1 MKTYIRLL
9 QHITLAVVM
18 LFLWSHT
25 LAQQTLSLTEAIS
38 LSVKN
43 FQTIQAKALAKQA
56 AQAELKVSKTLY
68 LPDFTLSTQ
77 QYYGTANGTFGP
89 QYNFGEGMNTMGAIQ
104 SEQTWSAAFSSLYL
118 ANFNWTIFAFGAH
131 RNSIKLAKKQVAFAD
146 ADWEQTLFEHQ
157 IKVAS
162 VYLNAVAI
170 NELVKVQQKN
180 VERAKVVLTVATS
193 LTSSGIRPE
202 VERSTAEAEEA
213 SANIA
218 LLKAQDQ
225 QAELLKELSVMIGV
239 PHRSFVIDERL
250 TTHLPKIQLL
260 DSTLIY
266 NHPALRT
273 KEVSIEMS
281 EHQQKIFLAQALPK
295 VQLVGS
301 VAGRGSGFQ
310 PNYSTNQ
317 QAFSSSYTDGV
328 GIHRANYVVG
338 IGLSWNIT
346 SFAKNR
352 YKSTAQHYTTQS
364 LQQERDLVE
373 QELQARL
380 QQASEKIAYTHRQYL
395 EVQKQTNAATQ
406 SHQQYESLYR
416 SGLAVVDELIQAT
429 YQLARAESDRAI
441 IQINV
446 WQAHLLE
453 AASSGTIEH
462 FINQLAHPL

>member
-239 PHRSFVIDERL
+239 PHRSFIIDERL
-250 TTHLPKIQLL
+250 
-260 DSTLIY
+260 
-266 NHPALRT
+266 
-273 KEVSIEMS
+273 
-281 EHQQKIFLAQALPK
+281 
-295 VQLVGS
+295 
-301 VAGRGSGFQ
+301 
-310 PNYSTNQ
+310 
-317 QAFSSSYTDGV
+317 
-328 GIHRANYVVG
+328 
-338 IGLSWNIT
+338 
-346 SFAKNR
+346 
-352 YKSTAQHYTTQS
+352 
-364 LQQERDLVE
+364 
-373 QELQARL
+373 
-380 QQASEKIAYTHRQYL
+380 
-395 EVQKQTNAATQ
+395 
-406 SHQQYESLYR
+406 
-416 SGLAVVDELIQAT
+416 
-429 YQLARAESDRAI
+429 
-441 IQINV
+441 
-446 WQAHLLE
+446 
-453 AASSGTIEH
+453 
-462 FINQLAHPL
+462 